1 MGRFDASVGVYFTL
15 ENYGRNSVQW
25 RRGCALWKVLGSVVV
40 RATVWD
46 SPCVVVGGG
55 GEACIVFPGRLAIA
69 HAALCSQKGC
79 FAGDSTVLVVMLHKC
94 GQVLV
99 GERISPNT

>member
-40 RATVWD
+40 RTTVWD

-55 GEACIVFPGRLAIA
+55 GSMYCFPGAPSNSTCC
-69 HAALCSQKGC
+69 ALFSKGLLRGGQHGLGC
-79 FAGDSTVLVVMLHKC
+79 YVTQVWAGT
-94 GQVLV
+94 G
-99 GERISPNT
+99 G